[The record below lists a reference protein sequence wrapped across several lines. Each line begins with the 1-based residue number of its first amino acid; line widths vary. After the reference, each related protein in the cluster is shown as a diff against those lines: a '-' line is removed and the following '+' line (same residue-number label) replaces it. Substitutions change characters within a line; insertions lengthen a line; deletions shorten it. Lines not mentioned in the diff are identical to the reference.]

1 MKRAIPFLILFLLPC
16 VVSGTE
22 EHVLKLR
29 TSYNAEYT
37 RIVLEGPEPVITRA
51 LVNQTEQEILVTFLR
66 AHISVL
72 AEKPSVSFRTI
83 DDNKI
88 MFSPGRFTGMKVL
101 TLHDPVRLVIDV
113 YPDNKKKE
121 GEGRNWGSSIPEKEN
136 TGIFSGR
143 EEAATREKMIV
154 IDPGHGGFESGMIRD
169 DLVEKNVA
177 LDISRKLGALIDK
190 GGLRSSL
197 TRSGDLFMSMGER
210 VRSANSGGAD
220 VFISVHIG
228 NHRDVVI
235 YIPVVTES
243 VQEGT
248 REYLYNKGQETYL
261 KKTVALLNAVKDA
274 AAEDFGKDMVTV
286 RPLPYSI
293 LSRIEAAALM
303 IELPSFGYENYTEKF
318 KLRIAKMINRG
329 LYQYEQRED
338 EQ

>member
-1 MKRAIPFLILFLLPC
+1 MKRVIPFLILFLLPC
-16 VVSGTE
+16 FVLGAE
-22 EHVLKLR
+22 EYVLKLR
-29 TSYNAEYT
+29 TSYNAGYT

-51 LVNQTEQEILVTFLR
+51 LVNQTEQDILVTFLR
-66 AHISVL
+66 AYISVR
-72 AEKPSVSFRTI
+72 AEKPFVSFRMI
-83 DDNKI
+83 DNNKI
-88 MFSPGRFTGMKVL
+88 MFSPGRFSGMKVL
-101 TLHDPVRLVIDV
+101 TLRDPVRLVIDV

-121 GEGRNWGSSIPEKEN
+121 GEGWNRGSSILEKEN
-136 TGIFSGR
+136 TGKFSGR
-143 EEAATREKMIV
+143 EEEAVTSEKMIV
-154 IDPGHGGFESGMIRD
+154 IDPGHGGFESGMIKD
-169 DLVEKNVA
+169 DFEEKNVA

-197 TRSGDLFMSMGER
+197 TRSGDLFMSMDER
-210 VRSANSGGAD
+210 VRSANSSRAD

-274 AAEDFGKDMVTV
+274 AAEDFGNDMVTV

-303 IELPSFGYENYTEKF
+303 IELPSFGYENYTEDF
-318 KLRIAKMINRG
+318 KLRVANMINRG
-329 LYQYEQRED
+329 LYQYEQKEA
-338 EQ
+338 E